1 MKIKRDCNFN
11 LDVWKS
17 QDLYARKEA
26 RRPYSRGQCR
36 SSVLGKINA
45 LGILG
50 RGGRVTVGSEII
62 EAVST

>member
-1 MKIKRDCNFN
+1 MKIKRDCNFK

-17 QDLYARKEA
+17 QDLYARKA